1 MPDNN
6 EAVQKR
12 DETGVQETRAR
23 PMMAP
28 PVDIYENADEFRI
41 LADLPGVDERAL
53 SVRMD
58 GDELTLEA
66 PRGARAS
73 GAALV
78 RELPAAGFRRVFRI
92 PEVIDAEKI
101 DARLRSGVLEVV
113 LPKVAAA
120 KPRQIQ
126 VRTR

>member
-58 GDELTLEA
+58 GDELTIEA